1 MTRFD
6 YSITYN
12 GKNSWEM
19 RTPVKWRPSIP
30 APELEQDLITIPG
43 RDGALTSSI
52 KRYEPLE
59 FEVEMNFL
67 DKPNRWAEVF
77 RECKKW
83 LRGSGTLEQSDDK
96 EYYFKVLKAEIT
108 DTERTSQRL
117 GNFTAKFI
125 CDPYMYRKD
134 GRNAYGIETVKN
146 NLYETCHPVYCIS
159 GTGTATLTVNG
170 NSMTVAVTGKAY
182 IDTDLMIAYDGNNA
196 SINTAVT
203 GDYSDFYLQP
213 GENEISISSGFNL
226 TIVPNW
232 RSL

>member
-1 MTRFD
+1 MRYD

-30 APELEQDLITIPG
+30 APELDQDVIIIPG
-43 RDGALTSSI
+43 RDGALMSSV
-52 KRYEPLE
+52 KRYEPIE
-59 FEVEMNFL
+59 IEVEFNFL
-67 DKPNRWAEVF
+67 DDPDRWAEVF

-83 LRGSGTLEQSDDK
+83 LSGSGILEQSDDR
-96 EYYFKVLKAEIT
+96 EYFFRVLKAEIT

-117 GNFTAKFI
+117 GNFTATFL

-134 GRNAYGIETVKN
+134 GRVAYDVETVQN
-146 NLYETCHPVYCIS
+146 NLYDVCHPVYCVS

-170 NSMTVAVTGKAY
+170 NTMSVTVDGKAY
-182 IDTDLMIAYDGNNA
+182 IDTDLMIAYDENNA
-196 SINTAVT
+196 NISTAVA
-203 GDYSDFYLQP
+203 GDYSGFYLQQGTNTIAITP
-213 GENEISISSGFNL
+213 GFGL
-226 TIVPNW
+226 TVIPNW